1 MYIKT
6 KRKGELMKTGLAVI
20 VAAVLCL
27 PIWQGGN
34 KAQAAEI
41 NVLPYY
47 GVNNVKVGDYWT
59 YAYDEPLGAPDF
71 TVTVTDVTSGPL
83 AGDYR
88 LGDYEI
94 IGRGT
99 DWRIMNWDATGIT
112 VYETALEGV
121 LDPPLKI
128 KAMQPPEELV
138 NVPVYGS
145 LIVDPINY
153 WYYEKLSSS
162 LTVPAGTFNDLLLNL
177 VFDEHYGPNSANTY
191 FGLEP
196 VAIPY
201 AVTEANWLALGI
213 GEIQTAEI
221 DAETGD
227 LVSLYQL
234 KATNVPLPPSL
245 ILLGSGLLGLLAA
258 RRRLSY

>member
-1 MYIKT
+1 MR
-6 KRKGELMKTGLAVI
+6 KRLVVI
-20 VAAVLCL
+20 VNLVAMALCL
-27 PIWQGGN
+27 ALWQGGE
-34 KAQAAEI
+34 KAWAAEI

-47 GVNNVKVGDYWT
+47 AANNVKVGDYWT
-59 YAYDEPLGAPDF
+59 YTYDTPIGVPDF
-71 TVTVTDVTSGPL
+71 TVNVTMVTSGPFT
-83 AGDYR
+83 GDYR

-99 DWRIMNWDATGIT
+99 DWRILNWDATGIT
-112 VYETALEGV
+112 IYETALEGV
-121 LDPPLKI
+121 LSPPLKI
-128 KAMQPPEELV
+128 NAMQPLDELV

-145 LIVDPINY
+145 LVYDPVNY

-162 LTVPAGTFNDLLLNL
+162 LTVPAGTFNDLLLNF
-177 VFDEHYGPNSANTY
+177 VFDEHYGPNSANAY
-191 FGLEP
+191 FGLDP
-196 VAIPY
+196 VAVPY
-201 AVTEANWLALGI
+201 AVTEANWIAAGV

-245 ILLGSGLLGLLAA
+245 VLLGSSFLGLMGW
-258 RRRLSY
+258 RKLSVS

>member
-1 MYIKT
+1 MS
-6 KRKGELMKTGLAVI
+6 KRLVVIAALVAMILGLA
-20 VAAVLCL
+20 LC
-27 PIWQGGN
+27 
-34 KAQAAEI
+34 QAGEQAWAKEI

-47 GVNNVKVGDYWT
+47 GANNFKVGDYWT
-59 YAYDEPLGAPDF
+59 YAYDEPPGAPDF
-71 TVTVTDVTSGPL
+71 TVAVTEVTSGPF

-88 LGDYEI
+88 LGNYEI

-99 DWRIMNWDATGIT
+99 DWRILNWDATGIS

-121 LDPPLKI
+121 LCPPLKI
-128 KAMQPPEELV
+128 NAEQPQPLEELV

-145 LIVDPINY
+145 LNYDPINY
-153 WYYEKLSSS
+153 WYYQKLSSS

-191 FGLEP
+191 FGLDP
-196 VAIPY
+196 ATVPY
-201 AVTEANWLALGI
+201 AVTEANWSARGI
-213 GEIQTAEI
+213 GEIQVAEI
-221 DAETGD
+221 DAESGE
-227 LVSLYQL
+227 LISLYQL

-245 ILLGSGLLGLLAA
+245 VLLGSGLLGLWAA